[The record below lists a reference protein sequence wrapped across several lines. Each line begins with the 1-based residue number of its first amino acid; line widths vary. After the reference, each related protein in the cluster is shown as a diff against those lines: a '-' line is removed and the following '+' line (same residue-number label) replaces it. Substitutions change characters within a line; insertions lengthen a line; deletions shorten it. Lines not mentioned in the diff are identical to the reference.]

1 MENKTY
7 VVLGLG
13 IFGSTMVKELCNYN
27 QEVIA
32 IDKDMASVERVS
44 AYCSNCFGLDF
55 TDKEALRN
63 VGVENCDVGI
73 VACGEHLEETILAIL
88 NLKDLGVKNIIAK
101 SKNKRHGEILTKIGA
116 DNVVTPEKE
125 TAKLYAKSIITKD
138 IHDLFDLD
146 DKTSIYEMDVKP
158 EWVNHSLI
166 ELDLRR
172 KENVNV
178 IGIRRNGNLILNIN
192 PNDKLNNDDE
202 LIVVGNSDLI
212 KE

>member
-13 IFGSTMVKELCNYN
+13 IFGSTVVKELCNYN

-32 IDKDMASVERVS
+32 IDKDMPSVERVS
-44 AYCSNCFGLDF
+44 AYCSNAFALDY
-55 TDKEALRN
+55 TDKEVLKN
-63 VGVENCDVGI
+63 VGVENIDVGI
-73 VACGEHLEETILAIL
+73 VASGDHLEDEILAIL
-88 NLKDLGVKNIIAK
+88 NLKELGVKSIIAK
-101 SKNKRHGEILTKIGA
+101 AKNKRHGEILTKVGA

-125 TAKLYAKSIITKD
+125 TAKYYVKRIVAKNIQ
-138 IHDLFDLD
+138 DLFDLD
-146 DKTSIYEMDVKP
+146 DKTSIYELNVKP

-172 KENVNV
+172 KENINI
-178 IGIRRNGNLILNIN
+178 IGIRRNGEMILNIN
-192 PNDKLNNDDE
+192 PNDKLLKDDE
-202 LIVVGNSDLI
+202 LIVVGKSDLI